1 MHNRHTL
8 PWLLQVHADIDNQIK
23 NAKTLTDFK
32 ELLKYSLDINQLRKL
47 SIKIADVDSNNR
59 RVKVAVLSNSNLD
72 YIIPSIEASSLR
84 YNLSIICYTS
94 TYDSVASELL
104 DTDSD
109 YFKFKPDVTFLY
121 LNEKFYNLKNHF
133 EKSIDV
139 DDLLSDS
146 FEVLTNFVNA
156 AESIGSTLCISNLS
170 RTYDN
175 IFGQDS
181 MNFKGSSSYI
191 LNKINNKLNN
201 LFSDSKNFILD
212 INSLASDVGNDKW
225 FSRKHWY
232 TTKTSVDIN
241 MIPLFSDYF
250 CRAIS
255 ALYGMTKKCIVLDL
269 DNTLWGGIVGEVGKD
284 NIELGDGTA
293 LGESYRD
300 FQKTLLDFRSK
311 GILLAIASKNNFD
324 VAIDVFRNHKNMII
338 TEDDIASFKINWN
351 NKAEN
356 IIEIAN
362 ELNICLDSII
372 FIDDNPAERYIVST
386 NLPDVTVLHLPDD
399 PVEYSEILTDSG
411 FLEQLA
417 VTREDLKRADNY
429 KIDKK
434 RKILE
439 RSSINYTEYLKSLEM
454 TLEISKFKDS
464 EIPRISQ
471 LCNKSNQFNLTTKR
485 YTNKDIK
492 SFIDDDKFITLQLKL
507 KDKFSEMG
515 IIGLVI
521 GSITESKLEIDTWL
535 MSCRVL
541 KREIEKETL
550 NHIIKICTE
559 NNIKQIVGKYFAT
572 EKNGIV
578 KNHYPNLGFINEM
591 QHKAYSSWDMDVE
604 QYKPFRTMIDV
615 NEFS

>member
-1 MHNRHTL
+1 MYNRHTL
-8 PWLLQVHADIDNQIK
+8 PWLLKAHDGIDNEIRSAQTIK
-23 NAKTLTDFK
+23 DFK
-32 ELLKYSLDINQLRKL
+32 KLLKYSLDINQLRNL
-47 SIKIADVDSNNR
+47 SSRIHNNDSHDR
-59 RVKVAVLSNSNLD
+59 KVKVAILSNSNLD
-72 YIIPSIEASSLR
+72 YITPSIKASSLR
-84 YNLSIICYTS
+84 YNLNIICYTS

-104 DTDSD
+104 DIGSD

-121 LNEKFYNLKNHF
+121 LNEKFYDLKNHF
-133 EKSIDV
+133 DKDIDV
-139 DDLLSDS
+139 DDLLRGP
-146 FEVLTNFVNA
+146 FEVLNNFVNA
-156 AESIGSTLCISNLS
+156 AESIGSTLCVSNLV

-175 IFGQDS
+175 IFGQES
-181 MNFKGSSSYI
+181 ISFKGSSSYI
-191 LNKINNKLNN
+191 LNKINNKLTN
-201 LFSDSKNFILD
+201 LFIDSKNFILD

-225 FSRKHWY
+225 FSKKHWY
-232 TTKTSVDIN
+232 ATKTSLDIN

-255 ALYGMTKKCIVLDL
+255 ALYGKTKKCIVLDL

-293 LGESYRD
+293 LGEAYRD

-324 VAIDVFRNHKNMII
+324 VAIDVFRNHNGMLI

-362 ELNICLDSII
+362 ELNIGLDSII
-372 FIDDNPAERYIVST
+372 FLDDNPAERYIVSS

-399 PVEYSEILTDSG
+399 PVEYSQMLTDSG

-417 VTREDLKRADNY
+417 ITKEDLKRADNY

-439 RSSINYTEYLKSLEM
+439 KSSVNYTEYLRSLEM
-454 TLEISKFKDS
+454 SLEISEFKDD

-485 YTNKDIK
+485 YTENDIK
-492 SFIDDDKFITLQLKL
+492 NFIDGEKFVTLQLKL
-507 KDKFSEMG
+507 NDKFSEMG

-521 GSITESKLEIDTWL
+521 GIITKSELEIDTWL

-550 NHIIKICTE
+550 NHIMKICSK
-559 NNIKQIVGKYFAT
+559 NKIKKIVGKYLPT
-572 EKNGIV
+572 KKNIIV
-578 KNHYPNLGFINEM
+578 KNHYPDLGFTNEI
-591 QHKAYSSWDMDVE
+591 QHEGYTSWNIDVE
-604 QYKPFRTMIDV
+604 QYKAFKTTIKVD
-615 NEFS
+615 EFD

>member
-1 MHNRHTL
+1 MYKRHTL
-8 PWLLQVHADIDNQIK
+8 PWLLKVHDGIDNEIK
-23 NAKTLTDFK
+23 SAKTITDFK
-32 ELLKYSLDINQLRKL
+32 ELLKYSLDINQLRKI
-47 SIKIADVDSNNR
+47 SIKIQDINSNDKK
-59 RVKVAVLSNSNLD
+59 VKVAFLSNSNLD
-72 YIIPSIEASSLR
+72 YITPSIKASSLR
-84 YNLSIICYTS
+84 YNLNIVCYTS

-104 DTDSD
+104 DTESD

-121 LNEKFYNLKNHF
+121 LNEEFYDLKNHF
-133 EKSIDV
+133 DKNIDV
-139 DDLLSDS
+139 DDLLRNP
-146 FEVLTNFVNA
+146 FRMLTNFVNA
-156 AESIGSTLCISNLS
+156 AESIGSTLCVSNLV
-170 RTYDN
+170 RTHDN

-191 LNKINNKLNN
+191 LNEINSKLCN
-201 LFSDSKNFILD
+201 FFIDSKNFILD

-225 FSRKHWY
+225 FSKKHWY

-255 ALYGMTKKCIVLDL
+255 ALYGKTKKCIVLDL

-284 NIELGDGTA
+284 NIELGNGTA
-293 LGESYRD
+293 LGEAYRD
-300 FQKTLLDFRSK
+300 LQKTLLDFRSK
-311 GILLAIASKNNFD
+311 GILLAIASKNDFD
-324 VAIDVFRNHKNMII
+324 VAIDVFRNHNDMII

-362 ELNICLDSII
+362 ELNIGLDSII
-372 FIDDNPAERYIVST
+372 FLDDNPAERYIVSS

-417 VTREDLKRADNY
+417 ITKEDLKRADNY
-429 KIDKK
+429 KIDKE

-439 RSSINYTEYLKSLEM
+439 KSSINYSEYLRSLEM
-454 TLEISKFKDS
+454 TLEISKFKDD
-464 EIPRISQ
+464 EIARISQ

-485 YTNKDIK
+485 YTENDIK
-492 SFIDDDKFITLQLKL
+492 RFIDDEKFVTLQLQL

-521 GSITESKLEIDTWL
+521 GIITNSELEIDTWL

-541 KREIEKETL
+541 KREIERETL
-550 NHIIKICTE
+550 NHIMRVCVK
-559 NNIKQIVGKYFAT
+559 NKVQKIVGKYFAT

-578 KNHYPNLGFINEM
+578 ENHYPKLGFINEI
-591 QHKAYSSWDMDVE
+591 QHEGYLSWDIDVE
-604 QYKPFRTMIDV
+604 HYKPFKTAIEV
-615 NEFS
+615 SEFD